1 MPQYVTQ
8 AVGGILKTLLQL
20 DDGSFVEPSV
30 LFPLTGGLPIALSS
44 GQLAALQ
51 TPTFPA
57 SFPIPAGQISDLK
70 SVAITNFPS
79 SWTIGNFPGGFNCSN
94 LPASYPLPSGQES
107 MLSGLQ
113 TTVSGF
119 SKGSANFDTNTLR
132 AVIASNQPRLSVARN
147 TASMSPI
154 SFSTPGDQTIL
165 TPSSTKA
172 LRISAITFTAA
183 SLVVIQFKNGTVA
196 QGTQVDLSGAM
207 TLSDFSEDF
216 VNPITLPA
224 DRSFV
229 ISSGS
234 AVSVAG
240 FVAWW
245 EE

>member
-8 AVGGILKTLLQL
+8 TVGGILKTLLQL

-57 SFPIPAGQISDLK
+57 SFPIPAGQVTDLK

-79 SWTIGNFPGGFNCSN
+79 SWAVGNFPSGFNCSN

-132 AVIASNQPRLSVARN
+132 AVLASNQPRIPVSRN
-147 TASMSPI
+147 TATMSPI
-154 SFSTPGDQTIL
+154 SITSVGDNTIIAP
-165 TPSSTKA
+165 TAGKA
-172 LRISAITFTAA
+172 LRISAIALTSTI
-183 SLVVIQFKNGTVA
+183 LVAVQLKSGTVA
-196 QGTQVDLSGAM
+196 QGQSSMSALM
-207 TLSDFSEDF
+207 PIFDFSESF
-216 VNPITLPA
+216 ENPIALAA
-224 DRSFV
+224 DRSLV
-229 ISSGS
+229 IGLGTASATVSGYIT
-234 AVSVAG
+234 
-240 FVAWW
+240 WW

>member
-8 AVGGILKTLLQL
+8 TVGGLLKTLLQL

-44 GQLAALQ
+44 VQLAALQ

-57 SFPIPAGQISDLK
+57 SFPIPAGQVTDLK

-79 SWTIGNFPGGFNCSN
+79 SWAVGNFPSGFNCSN

-132 AVIASNQPRLSVARN
+132 AVIASNQPRLPVARN

-154 SFSTPGDQTIL
+154 SFSTSGDQTIL

-183 SLVVIQFKNGTVA
+183 SLVAIQFKNGTVA
-196 QGTQVDLSGAM
+196 QGSPVNLSGVM
-207 TLSDFSEDF
+207 NLSDFSEDF
-216 VNPITLPA
+216 VNPIALPA

-229 ISSGS
+229 INAGS